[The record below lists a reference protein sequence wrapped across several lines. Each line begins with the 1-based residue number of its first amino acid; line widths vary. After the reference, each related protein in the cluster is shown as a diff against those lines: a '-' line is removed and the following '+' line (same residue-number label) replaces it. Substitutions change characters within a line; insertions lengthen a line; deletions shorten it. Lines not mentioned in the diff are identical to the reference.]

1 MQSNSDSSTEPGS
14 EPVSETASADADA
27 AEPILQAPLDA
38 PLVDWQALTPEYL
51 QPALSMLKSY
61 PALGAVAVV
70 VLGVLLGIVA
80 RMFVVKGL
88 GRLARKSE
96 SNVDDRMI
104 AILARPAFNTVFLLA
119 LMLAVELLFG
129 DSGVA
134 GVLQKLLASFL
145 VLLIMG
151 AALKSAGVILEAM
164 GRSTRFN
171 VLEPRTIPLFDIIAK
186 LVIVGAGVYFIFIL
200 WGINPA
206 AWIASAGVVGIA
218 VGFAARDT
226 LANLFSGFFIVA
238 DAPYTIG
245 DYIVLDSGERGVVTD
260 VGMRS
265 TRILTRDDVEVT
277 VPNSVIGGGKI
288 VNESGG
294 PWEKFR
300 IRIAIGVAYGS
311 DVDQVVEVLMSIVQ
325 DHQRVCS
332 SPEPRVRM
340 RGLGDSSLDFE
351 LLCWVERPEQRG
363 LVTHELYMAV
373 YKALNAAEIEI
384 PFPQRDLHIKTTV
397 GPVDSQNRE

>member
-1 MQSNSDSSTEPGS
+1 MQSSSDSTSSQASENTASESGNPATS
-14 EPVSETASADADA
+14 EPIIQE
-27 AEPILQAPLDA
+27 PLDA
-38 PLVDWQALTPEYL
+38 PLLDWQALTPESL
-51 QPALSMLKSY
+51 QPALDLLKAY

-70 VLGVLLGIVA
+70 VLGVLFGLLA
-80 RMFVVKGL
+80 RAVVVKGL
-88 GRLARKSE
+88 GRLAKKSE
-96 SNVDDRMI
+96 STLDDRLI
-104 AILARPAFNTVFLLA
+104 AILTRPVFNGVFLLS
-119 LMLAVELLFG
+119 LMLAVEILLG
-129 DSGVA
+129 DSGAA
-134 GVLQKLLASFL
+134 GILQKLLASLL
-145 VLLIMG
+145 VVVLMTT
-151 AALKSAGVILEAM
+151 ALRSAGVVLEAM
-164 GRSTRFN
+164 GRSKRFN
-171 VLEPRTIPLFDIIAK
+171 VFEPRTIPLFDIIAK

-238 DAPYTIG
+238 DAPYKIG

-300 IRIAIGVAYGS
+300 IRIGVGVAYGS
-311 DVDQVVEVLMSIVQ
+311 DVDQVVEVLMSVVKG
-325 DHQRVCS
+325 HERVCT

-363 LVTHELYMAV
+363 LVTHQLYMAV
-373 YKALNAAEIEI
+373 YKALNSADIEI
-384 PFPQRDLHIKTTV
+384 PFPQRDLHV
-397 GPVDSQNRE
+397 RSSVVSGSAEGLE